1 MSIGRKAGK
10 GFFSFLY
17 RSLLEKFMGV
27 ITMIVL
33 AQKLTPYDFGLVI
46 ITDTVLTIIA
56 ALGTTG
62 LAEFLLAYRKDDIDE
77 MFKAA
82 FWFNLAITLIMVL
95 VFIGVAPLWAAFQK
109 DQRIINIS
117 IITGIVFIFS
127 QLQSIP
133 KTWLSKNLMFDKQ
146 VSIQA
151 PFIILIPLAKIAA
164 VYLGLGVYSL
174 VVPNLILQPILTAIF
189 YSRAKVRPGIRL
201 YIERWREIYHFTK
214 YLIGS
219 SILGRIGDQG
229 NEVILSK
236 SLGLDKLGIYDMA
249 MRMSDILTGPLV
261 AVSNNILSSIL
272 PKYVHDKERFYA
284 HYFNFV
290 KAFAFLVFPVL
301 SVMLLTS
308 KPVILLLYGPKWA
321 DAVVPMQILI
331 LYAAFRAVT
340 SSYGSVM
347 NTFHLNRK
355 SFIVT
360 LTYIP
365 FYLVGSI
372 IGSYFGVV
380 GIAVAVLIVKVVFIN
395 WNIKQIMDALSKPFI
410 AWYQSLSPYLLSS
423 AVLVILFFAAL
434 LNIPFLQHA
443 PLVVAIITVG
453 GLFIVA
459 YWLVFRIFFA
469 KELQEISAFFGGTFP
484 KMQYV
489 FNRVFSV

>member
-17 RSLLEKFMGV
+17 RSMLEKIMGV
-27 ITMIVL
+27 ITMVVL

-77 MFKAA
+77 VFKAA
-82 FWFNLAITLIMVL
+82 FWFNLVVTLIMVL
-95 VFIGVAPLWAAFQK
+95 VFIGVSPLWAAYQK
-109 DQRIINIS
+109 DSRIINIS

-146 VSIQA
+146 VSIQT

-164 VYLGLGVYSL
+164 VYMGLGVYSL
-174 VVPNLILQPILTAIF
+174 VIPNLILQPILTVIF
-189 YSRAKVRPGIRL
+189 YVSTKVNVGLRL
-201 YIERWREIYHFTK
+201 YTERWREIYHFTK

-219 SILGRIGDQG
+219 SLLGRIGDQG

-272 PKYVHDKERFYA
+272 PKYAHDKERFYI
-284 HYFNFV
+284 HYISFV

-301 SVMLLTS
+301 SIMLLTS
-308 KPVILLLYGPKWA
+308 KPVILLLYGPKWI
-321 DAVVPMQILI
+321 DAVLPMQILI
-331 LYAAFRAVT
+331 LYTAFRAVT

-347 NTFHLNRK
+347 NTFHLNKK

-365 FYLVGSI
+365 FYLAGSI
-372 IGSYFGVV
+372 IGSYFGIV
-380 GIAVAVLIVKVVFIN
+380 GIAISVLLVKTVFIN
-395 WNIKQIMDALSKPFI
+395 WNVKQIMDALSKPFI
-410 AWYQSLSPYLLSS
+410 SWYQSLSPYFICS
-423 AVLVILFFAAL
+423 AIIILLFFAL
-434 LNIPFLQHA
+434 LFNMPLLSQSPLMVNI
-443 PLVVAIITVG
+443 IIVSC
-453 GLFIVA
+453 LFIGA
-459 YWLVFRIFFA
+459 YWLMFRLFFS
-469 KELQEISAFFGGTFP
+469 KELQNISKFFGSTFP
-484 KMQYV
+484 KMQYY